1 MTVNLNNSKDMHQVC
16 RVKAE
21 DLACEEKKK
30 KEIENKH
37 LNDPPATTLC
47 VVSHHS
53 SQPGV
58 SNSHRKI
65 VRSKIIIIVIHN
77 ILYLIKLTT
86 LYINTTKPKGQRSE
100 VNATL
105 AHLAPP
111 VKWLPISP
119 RGTEFKLW
127 NRPVGSCSLCFY
139 TIGVVDFSGALWR
152 NHKCKK
158 HPSFS

>member
-21 DLACEEKKK
+21 DLACEEKNQKG
-30 KEIENKH
+30 NKH

-65 VRSKIIIIVIHN
+65 VRSKIIIIIIIVIHN

-119 RGTEFKLW
+119 LGTEFKL
-127 NRPVGSCSLCFY
+127 
-139 TIGVVDFSGALWR
+139 
-152 NHKCKK
+152 
-158 HPSFS
+158 